1 LTFHRSSDLWEL
13 IVWLACASVFFGV
26 VGARPG
32 ADFLFGPFYLKRC
45 RRSIFGL
52 KRGPGS
58 RAVCEHGNAPQPEAP
73 SATPQKGRRHR
84 RPRCR
89 ALTSC
94 ACAPYAPLPSLA
106 HRMDARLRGHDGAV
120 FGGIRRL
127 MANPSLAELP
137 APGIR
142 RVRSS
147 PRRRRDRSEAKPG
160 GARSPPAGRRGAQM
174 QPRQPHVLPPSPLLH
189 AKLRLVNCGKV
200 TSATH

>member
-1 LTFHRSSDLWEL
+1 MRQRSFRRRGS
-13 IVWLACASVFFGV
+13 
-26 VGARPG
+26 RPG
-32 ADFLFGPFYLKRC
+32 ADFLFGPFYLKCC
-45 RRSIFGL
+45 RRSIFGPMREPRPWSGYGHRNTL
-52 KRGPGS
+52 
-58 RAVCEHGNAPQPEAP
+58 EPQPEAP
-73 SATPQKGRRHR
+73 SATPQNGRRHR

-94 ACAPYAPLPSLA
+94 ACAPNAPLLSLA
-106 HRMDARLRGHDGAV
+106 HRMDALRGHDGGV

-127 MANPSLAELP
+127 MAKPALAELP

-160 GARSPPAGRRGAQM
+160 GARSTPAGRRGAQM
-174 QPRQPHVLPPSPLLH
+174 QPGRTPVLHPSPLLH

-200 TSATH
+200 ASATH